1 MGVQVRRMKP
11 IPAYRVKLLK
21 VLSTTVLVL
30 LAGCSGLTPER
41 IQNCIVTNRSG
52 GVSFNLLALA
62 ERPAN
67 TRHVAPNTCAFS
79 ALHVV
84 LRHWGAQLTKPE
96 LARILPD
103 PGQMGYSLGA
113 LQNAAKHLG
122 FGAFAV
128 SSSVEELAYH
138 TRKGRPCVIFYE
150 VRPGMNHAIV
160 VWAVGE
166 CQNDIDIGGRQVLI
180 QDRDDPCPKW
190 VTGAT
195 ILGQWDALDAPMLLI
210 ARILHP
216 LPSSMQPNRERR

>member
-1 MGVQVRRMKP
+1 MVYMGVQVRRMKP
-11 IPAYRVKLLK
+11 IPAYRVRLLK

-84 LRHWGAQLTKPE
+84 LRHWGAQLTKPG
-96 LARILPD
+96 LARILPE

-113 LQNAAKHLG
+113 LQGAAKHLE

-138 TRKGRPCVIFYE
+138 TSKGRPCVIFYE
-150 VRPGMNHAIV
+150 VSPGMNHAIV
-160 VWAVGE
+160 VWAVGKR
-166 CQNDIDIGGRQVLI
+166 QNDIGGRQIFI
-180 QDRDDPCPKW
+180 QDRDDPSPKW

-195 ILGQWDALDAPMLLI
+195 IFGQWDALDAPMLLI
-210 ARILHP
+210 ARISA
-216 LPSSMQPNRERR
+216 SSPE